1 MATQLIFPPQCDG
14 LRLDQAVVMLLPEL
28 TRAQV
33 QRLVRL
39 GKIQQEGQNL
49 KPSQKVRSGQSLSIA
64 LPKAEPVA
72 LIPQQVDFTVLYEDE
87 DIIVVNKPAGV
98 VVHPAA
104 GHMENTLVHG
114 LLHHCRDLAGV
125 GGRLRPGIVHR
136 LDKDTSGA
144 LVAAKNDKA
153 HQSLAQAFACGE
165 VDKSYLALVWGT
177 PAPRGEISGDIG
189 RHPVD
194 RKRMSGCSRR
204 GKPARTSWRVIR
216 YYHDALSLLEVI
228 IRTGR
233 THQIRVHMSEA
244 GFPLAGDG
252 VYSAKKSRQ
261 DLLGLGIKA
270 GRQMLHAARLSF
282 IHPARK
288 EKLKFIA
295 PLPDDFRTIL
305 RALNSRISAG
315 C

>member
-1 MATQLIFPPQCDG
+1 MGTQLVFPPQCDG

-28 TRAQV
+28 TRAQI

-39 GKIQQEGQNL
+39 GKIQQA
-49 KPSQKVRSGQSLSIA
+49 GQSLKPAHKVKAGQSFSIVF
-64 LPKAEPVA
+64 PEAEPLS
-72 LIPQQVDFTVLYEDE
+72 LIPQQVDFAVLYEDE
-87 DIIVVNKPAGV
+87 HIIVVNKPAGL

-104 GHMENTLVHG
+104 GHPENTLVHG

-125 GGRLRPGIVHR
+125 GGKLRPGIIHR

-144 LVAAKNDKA
+144 LVAAKNDLA
-153 HQSLAQAFACGE
+153 HQGLAQAFARGE
-165 VDKSYLALVWGT
+165 VYKSYLALVWGA
-177 PAPRGEISGDIG
+177 PASQGEISGNIG

-204 GKPARTSWRVIR
+204 GKPARTAWRVIH
-216 YYHDALSLLEVI
+216 YYHDGLSLLEVI
-228 IRTGR
+228 IHTGR

-244 GFPLAGDG
+244 GFPLVGDS
-252 VYSAKKSRQ
+252 VYGAKKFRR
-261 DLLGLGIKA
+261 LLPGPGIKA

-282 IHPARK
+282 THPARG
-288 EKLKFIA
+288 EKLKFTA
-295 PLPDDFRTIL
+295 PLPEDFRALL
-305 RALNSRISAG
+305 RSLKEAK